1 LIDVEREKRTEM
13 GELATQIQ
21 YRLLERLQ
29 DAEAELAKSADLS
42 PGEEDTDIDPVGE

>member
-1 LIDVEREKRTEM
+1 LSAVEREKRTEM

-29 DAEAELAKSADLS
+29 NVEAELAKSADY
-42 PGEEDTDIDPVGE
+42 PPDDETTAVDPPDE